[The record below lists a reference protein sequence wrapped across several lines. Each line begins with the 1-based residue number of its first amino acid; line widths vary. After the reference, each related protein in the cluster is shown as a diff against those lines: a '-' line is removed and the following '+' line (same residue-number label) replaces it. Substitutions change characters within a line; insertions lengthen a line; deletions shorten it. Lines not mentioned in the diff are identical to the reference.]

1 MAQVTGSRGA
11 PMNNDPRVEEI
22 LREAENNPGLL
33 QQLLSRLGTGGGGE
47 TQTQSSRLTGDLGLT
62 PMSTGP
68 ITTGT
73 GSAGAVGNV
82 AGVSSRITGYNENA
96 TRSGTPITGGG
107 GGGFS
112 VTGSGGRTLEGGGG
126 SGGGGGGRPPITGAS
141 ADAPLPSRGGESSI
155 TPMGAAKG
163 ASAGGGGGGGRTPT
177 ATTGDGGKGFQNL
190 LNIKGVTGLVNNN
203 RGMLGTAARYAG
215 AGRAIEEA
223 GQGNVLGAVGSG
235 VGMFAAGRAMQGLA
249 AGIPAVGLPGML
261 AKGALYATGS
271 LLGSNLG
278 ADLLTGAGKMAGGI
292 IPGVQGLLGNAAAN
306 TAARGESAGPIPGL
320 PGIGAKKVGD
330 MNVNETID
338 FMRRAG
344 MNQVDIAKALNPMLN
359 QNLDQQRNRQMQLNQ
374 QNAQLTGGL
383 NQQRYM
389 AELAGG
395 AQTEAG
401 ALTRQV
407 ITSVNPYANSAFQY
421 R

>member
-11 PMNNDPRVEEI
+11 PMNNDPRVQEI
-22 LREAENNPGLL
+22 LREAENNPGFL
-33 QQLLSRLGTGGGGE
+33 QQLLSMLGMGGGGE

-190 LNIKGVTGLVNNN
+190 LNTKGVTGLVNNN

-223 GQGNVLGAVGSG
+223 GQGNLLGAVGSG

-292 IPGVQGLLGNAAAN
+292 IPGAQGVVNAVTGQRREEGKSGLTGQGVGFSDKDLAMLDQLARSKGRNQVEIAREMFPIESQYQNAALQ
-306 TAARGESAGPIPGL
+306 RS
-320 PGIGAKKVGD
+320 
-330 MNVNETID
+330 M
-338 FMRRAG
+338 
-344 MNQVDIAKALNPMLN
+344 
-359 QNLDQQRNRQMQLNQ
+359 QQAQ
-374 QNAQLTGGL
+374 QNAQLRGAL
-383 NQQRYM
+383 DRQLY
-389 AELAGG
+389 LAQLTQG
-395 AQTEAG
+395 AQAEAG
-401 ALTRQV
+401 STVRSILGSR
-407 ITSVNPYANSAFQY
+407 NPYAETTF
-421 R
+421 RG

>member
-11 PMNNDPRVEEI
+11 PMNNDPRVQEI

-33 QQLLSRLGTGGGGE
+33 QQLMGMFGMGGGGE

-141 ADAPLPSRGGESSI
+141 ADAPLPSGGGGGSSI
-155 TPMGAAKG
+155 PTMGAAKG

-190 LNIKGVTGLVNNN
+190 LNTKGVTGLVNNN

-223 GQGNVLGAVGSG
+223 GQGNLLGAVGSG

-292 IPGVQGLLGNAAAN
+292 IPGAQGVVNAVTGSRREEGKSGLTGQSVGFSDKDLAMLDQLARSKGRNQVEIAREMFPIESQYQNAALQ
-306 TAARGESAGPIPGL
+306 RS
-320 PGIGAKKVGD
+320 
-330 MNVNETID
+330 M
-338 FMRRAG
+338 
-344 MNQVDIAKALNPMLN
+344 
-359 QNLDQQRNRQMQLNQ
+359 QQAQ
-374 QNAQLTGGL
+374 QNAQLRGAL
-383 NQQRYM
+383 DRQLY
-389 AELAGG
+389 LAQLTQG
-395 AQTEAG
+395 AQAEAG
-401 ALTRQV
+401 STVRSILGSR
-407 ITSVNPYANSAFQY
+407 NPYAETTF
-421 R
+421 RG

>member
-1 MAQVTGSRGA
+1 MANVTGSRGA
-11 PMNNDPRVEEI
+11 PMNNDPRVQEI

-33 QQLLSRLGTGGGGE
+33 QQLMGMFGMGGGGE

-82 AGVSSRITGYNENA
+82 AGVSSRITGYNENQNA

-190 LNIKGVTGLVNNN
+190 LNTKGVTGLVNNN

-223 GQGNVLGAVGSG
+223 GQGNLLGAVGSG

-292 IPGVQGLLGNAAAN
+292 IPGAQGVVNAVTGSRREEGKSGLTGQSVGFSDKDLAMIDQL
-306 TAARGESAGPIPGL
+306 ARSTGR
-320 PGIGAKKVGD
+320 
-330 MNVNETID
+330 T
-338 FMRRAG
+338 
-344 MNQVDIAKALNPMLN
+344 QVDVAREMLPIDNQYRDAALQRSM
-359 QNLDQQRNRQMQLNQ
+359 QQSQ
-374 QNAQLTGGL
+374 QNAQLRGAL
-383 NQQRYM
+383 DRQLY
-389 AELAGG
+389 LAQLTQG
-395 AQTEAG
+395 AQAEAG
-401 ALTRQV
+401 STVRSILGSR
-407 ITSVNPYANSAFQY
+407 NPYAETTF
-421 R
+421 RG

>member
-11 PMNNDPRVEEI
+11 PMNNDPRVQEI

-33 QQLLSRLGTGGGGE
+33 QQLMGMFGMGGGGE
-47 TQTQSSRLTGDLGLT
+47 TQTQPSRLTGDLGLT

-112 VTGSGGRTLEGGGG
+112 ITGSGGRTLEGGGG

-163 ASAGGGGGGGRTPT
+163 ASAGGGGGGRTPT

-190 LNIKGVTGLVNNN
+190 LNTKGITGLVNNN

-223 GQGNVLGAVGSG
+223 GQGNLLGAVGSG

-292 IPGVQGLLGNAAAN
+292 IPGAQGVVNAVTGQRREEGKSGLTGQGVGFSDKDLAMLDQLARSKGRNQIEIAREMFPIESQYQNAALQ
-306 TAARGESAGPIPGL
+306 RS
-320 PGIGAKKVGD
+320 
-330 MNVNETID
+330 M
-338 FMRRAG
+338 
-344 MNQVDIAKALNPMLN
+344 
-359 QNLDQQRNRQMQLNQ
+359 QQAQ
-374 QNAQLTGGL
+374 QNAQLRGAL
-383 NQQRYM
+383 DRQLY
-389 AELAGG
+389 LAQLTQG
-395 AQTEAG
+395 AQAEAG
-401 ALTRQV
+401 STVRSILGSR
-407 ITSVNPYANSAFQY
+407 NPYAETTF
-421 R
+421 RG

>member
-11 PMNNDPRVEEI
+11 PMNNDPRVQEI

-33 QQLLSRLGTGGGGE
+33 QQLMGMFGMGGGGE

-82 AGVSSRITGYNENA
+82 AGVSSRITGYNESA

-190 LNIKGVTGLVNNN
+190 LNTKGVTGLVNNN

-223 GQGNVLGAVGSG
+223 GQGNLLGAVGSG

-292 IPGVQGLLGNAAAN
+292 IPGAQGVVNAVTGSRREEGKSGLTGQGVGFSDKDLAMIDQL
-306 TAARGESAGPIPGL
+306 ARSTGRNKVEIAREMLPI
-320 PGIGAKKVGD
+320 D
-330 MNVNETID
+330 
-338 FMRRAG
+338 
-344 MNQVDIAKALNPMLN
+344 NQYRNAELQRSM
-359 QNLDQQRNRQMQLNQ
+359 QQAQ
-374 QNAQLTGGL
+374 QNAQLRGAL
-383 NQQRYM
+383 DRQLY
-389 AELAGG
+389 LAQLTQG
-395 AQTEAG
+395 AQAEAG
-401 ALTRQV
+401 STVRSILG
-407 ITSVNPYANSAFQY
+407 SSNPYAAATF
-421 R
+421 RG

>member
-11 PMNNDPRVEEI
+11 PMNNDPRVQEI
-22 LREAENNPGLL
+22 LREAENNPGLF
-33 QQLLSRLGTGGGGE
+33 QQLMGMFGMGGGGE

-96 TRSGTPITGGG
+96 TRSGVPITGGG

-126 SGGGGGGRPPITGAS
+126 SGGGGGGRPPITGVS
-141 ADAPLPSRGGESSI
+141 ADAPLPSGGGGGSSI
-155 TPMGAAKG
+155 PTMGAAKG

-190 LNIKGVTGLVNNN
+190 LKYKKELTGLVNNN

-223 GQGNVLGAVGSG
+223 GQGNLLGAVGSG

-249 AGIPAVGLPGML
+249 AGIPAAGLPGML

-292 IPGVQGLLGNAAAN
+292 IPGAQGVVNAVTGSRREEGKSGLTGQGVGFSDKDLAMIDQL
-306 TAARGESAGPIPGL
+306 ARSTGRNKVEIAREMLPI
-320 PGIGAKKVGD
+320 D
-330 MNVNETID
+330 
-338 FMRRAG
+338 
-344 MNQVDIAKALNPMLN
+344 NQYRNAELQRSM
-359 QNLDQQRNRQMQLNQ
+359 QQAQ
-374 QNAQLTGGL
+374 QNAQLRGAL
-383 NQQRYM
+383 DRQLY
-389 AELAGG
+389 LAQLTQG
-395 AQTEAG
+395 AQAEAG
-401 ALTRQV
+401 STVRSILGSR
-407 ITSVNPYANSAFQY
+407 NPYAETTF
-421 R
+421 RG